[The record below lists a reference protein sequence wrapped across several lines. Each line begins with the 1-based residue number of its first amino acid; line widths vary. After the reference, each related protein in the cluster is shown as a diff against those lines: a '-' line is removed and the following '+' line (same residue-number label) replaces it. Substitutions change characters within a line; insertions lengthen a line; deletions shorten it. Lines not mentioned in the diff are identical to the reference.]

1 MDRRGSAGEN
11 GLSPIQ
17 SAPPN
22 RRRLSMEEDMH
33 YQHIMTASQQR
44 RPSQPPPYED
54 ADLTKMP
61 NERGGEREGESSDK
75 VEERDSLPVKSS
87 WLNRFKSRGKELKVA
102 RPSDGLD
109 DETNS
114 GPGIMGRSL
123 SHDDLPSYSSSIAIE
138 GVFNMKHEIENTTK
152 RAEDR
157 QWHTV
162 FVALNGTALS
172 IYGTKK
178 DWSWGKSRDGP
189 SICPDNPPWIRKAK
203 LEKTYSLLHADA
215 GIAADY
221 KK

>member
-1 MDRRGSAGEN
+1 
-11 GLSPIQ
+11 
-17 SAPPN
+17 
-22 RRRLSMEEDMH
+22 MEEDMH

-54 ADLTKMP
+54 TSLTKVS
-61 NERGGEREGESSDK
+61 NERGGEMERESSNK
-75 VEERDSLPVKSS
+75 VEEKDSLPAKSS
-87 WLNRFKSRGKELKVA
+87 WLNRFKNRGKEVKA
-102 RPSDGLD
+102 AKPNGGLD
-109 DETNS
+109 DGTIS
-114 GPGIMGRSL
+114 SPGFMGRSL

-138 GVFNMKHEIENTTK
+138 GVFHMKHEIENTTK

-157 QWHTV
+157 QWHNV

-178 DWSWGKSRDGP
+178 DWSWGKSHDGP
-189 SICPDNPPWIRKAK
+189 SVCPDNPPWIRKAK